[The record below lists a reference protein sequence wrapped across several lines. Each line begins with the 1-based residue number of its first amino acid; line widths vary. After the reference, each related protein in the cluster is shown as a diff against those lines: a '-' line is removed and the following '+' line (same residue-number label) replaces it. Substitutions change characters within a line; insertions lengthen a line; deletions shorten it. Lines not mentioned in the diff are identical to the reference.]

1 MNRLTKLNPRMKKIK
16 SIFVFNF
23 IILTSVINAQSI
35 RGLVNDGVDK
45 YEESNYAEAEV
56 DFKKGLETN
65 VESFESRF
73 NLGDAIYKQ
82 GRFEEAL
89 EEFKNSAPLAET
101 DEAKAGIF
109 HNIGNTFVKS
119 KKLQESIAAYKEA
132 LKLNPNDM
140 ETKYNLSYALKQMQN
155 QQNNQQDQQDQQ
167 NQDNKDKNDQNQDQE
182 NKDEQDK
189 NDDKNEDKN
198 DDKQQDQQNNDE
210 QQNQQQKPK
219 EQKEEI
225 SKEEAKRILDALKN
239 NEAELQKKMR
249 EQKTK
254 KSNVEKDW

>member
-23 IILTSVINAQSI
+23 IILTSLINAQSI

-56 DFKKGLETN
+56 NFKKGLEAN
-65 VESFESRF
+65 GESFESKF

-89 EEFKNSAPLAET
+89 EEFKNSAPLAKT

-155 QQNNQQDQQDQQ
+155 QQNNQQDQQ

-198 DDKQQDQQNNDE
+198 DDKQQDQQNKDK
-210 QQNQQQKPK
+210 QQNQQQPK

>member
-1 MNRLTKLNPRMKKIK
+1 MKKIK
-16 SIFVFNF
+16 IIFAFNF
-23 IILTSVINAQSI
+23 ILVTSLINAQSL

-45 YEESNYAEAEV
+45 YDESNYAEAEV
-56 DFKKGLETN
+56 NFKKGLETN

-89 EEFKNSAPLAET
+89 EEFKNSATLAET

-155 QQNNQQDQQDQQ
+155 QQNNQQDQQ

-198 DDKQQDQQNNDE
+198 DDKQQDQQNKDE